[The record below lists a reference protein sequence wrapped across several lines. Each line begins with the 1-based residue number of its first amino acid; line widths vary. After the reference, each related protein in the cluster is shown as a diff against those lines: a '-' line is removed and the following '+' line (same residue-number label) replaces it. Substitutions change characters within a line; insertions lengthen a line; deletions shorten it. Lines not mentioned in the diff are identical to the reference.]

1 MDQIT
6 ELRMPDFRYRGY
18 NIHDRISEVNIM
30 SKSEKKKSQN
40 MYKAILS
47 LKDLKECQEFFEDIC
62 SMSEL
67 YSMEQRY
74 EVAEMLQ
81 EEKVYTEIMKETGA
95 SSATVSRVKRML
107 FYGTG
112 CLDRIMKRLKSEDSE

>member
-1 MDQIT
+1 MA
-6 ELRMPDFRYRGY
+6 
-18 NIHDRISEVNIM
+18 
-30 SKSEKKKSQN
+30 KAKKQNSN

-47 LKDLKECQEFFEDIC
+47 LKDLKECQDFFEDVC

-67 YSMEQRY
+67 HSMEQRY

-81 EEKVYTEIMKETGA
+81 KEKVYTEIMKATGA

-112 CLDRIMKRLKSEDSE
+112 CLGRVMKRLDAGE

>member
-1 MDQIT
+1 MSNSDKKNT
-6 ELRMPDFRYRGY
+6 RMY
-18 NIHDRISEVNIM
+18 E
-30 SKSEKKKSQN
+30 
-40 MYKAILS
+40 AILS
-47 LKDLKECQEFFEDIC
+47 LKDLEECREFFEDVC

-67 YSMEQRY
+67 HAMEQRFD
-74 EVAEMLQ
+74 VAGMLH

-112 CLDRIMKRLKSEDSE
+112 CLKRILERMDAKKE

>member
-1 MDQIT
+1 
-6 ELRMPDFRYRGY
+6 
-18 NIHDRISEVNIM
+18 M
-30 SKSEKKKSQN
+30 SKTKKQNIN

-47 LKDLKECQEFFEDIC
+47 LKDLKECQEFFEDMC

-67 YSMEQRY
+67 HSMEQRY
-74 EVAEMLQ
+74 EVAEMLLH
-81 EEKVYTEIMKETGA
+81 EKVYTEIMRETGA

-112 CLDRIMKRLKSEDSE
+112 CLGKLIRRVWAEEAKE

>member
-1 MDQIT
+1 MGKNAKHN
-6 ELRMPDFRYRGY
+6 L
-18 NIHDRISEVNIM
+18 
-30 SKSEKKKSQN
+30 N

-47 LKDLKECQEFFEDIC
+47 LKDIKECQEFFEDVC

-67 YSMEQRY
+67 HSMEQRY
-74 EVAEMLQ
+74 EVAEMLLD
-81 EEKVYTEIMKETGA
+81 EKVYTEIMKATGA

-112 CLDRIMKRLKSEDSE
+112 CLNKVMNRLKAGNE

>member
-1 MDQIT
+1 
-6 ELRMPDFRYRGY
+6 
-18 NIHDRISEVNIM
+18 M
-30 SKSEKKKSQN
+30 SKSVKKNSLN

-47 LKDLKECQEFFEDIC
+47 LKDIKECQEFFEDIC

-112 CLDRIMKRLKSEDSE
+112 CLDRIMKRLKAEGSEES

>member
-1 MDQIT
+1 MGKT
-6 ELRMPDFRYRGY
+6 VKR
-18 NIHDRISEVNIM
+18 S
-30 SKSEKKKSQN
+30 SCS

-47 LKDLKECQEFFEDIC
+47 LKDEKECREFFEDVC

-67 YSMEQRY
+67 HSMEQRY
-74 EVAEMLQ
+74 DVAEMLRQ
-81 EEKVYTEIMKETGA
+81 DMVYTEIMEKTGA

-112 CLDRIMKRLKSEDSE
+112 CLSRVLKRIAAEPDNE

>member
-1 MDQIT
+1 MI
-6 ELRMPDFRYRGY
+6 
-18 NIHDRISEVNIM
+18 
-30 SKSEKKKSQN
+30 KSAKKHNLN
-40 MYKAILS
+40 MYKAILE
-47 LKDLKECQEFFEDIC
+47 LKDVKECQEFFEDVC

-67 YSMEQRY
+67 HSMEQRY

-81 EEKVYTEIMKETGA
+81 QEKVYTEIMKETGA

-112 CLDRIMKRLKSEDSE
+112 CLDKIMRRLKSKEDKNILN

>member
-1 MDQIT
+1 
-6 ELRMPDFRYRGY
+6 
-18 NIHDRISEVNIM
+18 M
-30 SKSEKKKSQN
+30 SKSVKKKSLN

-47 LKDLKECQEFFEDIC
+47 LKDIKECQEFFEDIC

-112 CLDRIMKRLKSEDSE
+112 CLDRIMKRLKAEGSEES

>member
-1 MDQIT
+1 
-6 ELRMPDFRYRGY
+6 
-18 NIHDRISEVNIM
+18 M
-30 SKSEKKKSQN
+30 SKSKKQNVN

-47 LKDLKECQEFFEDIC
+47 LKDIRECQEFFEDVC

-67 YSMEQRY
+67 HSMEQRY
-74 EVAEMLQ
+74 EVAEMLLD
-81 EEKVYTEIMKETGA
+81 EKVYTEIMKETGA

-112 CLDRIMKRLKSEDSE
+112 CLNKVMKRLRASDAKTD

>member
-1 MDQIT
+1 
-6 ELRMPDFRYRGY
+6 
-18 NIHDRISEVNIM
+18 M
-30 SKSEKKKSQN
+30 SKSKKQNVN

-47 LKDLKECQEFFEDIC
+47 LKDIRECQEFFEDVC

-67 YSMEQRY
+67 HSMDQRY
-74 EVAEMLQ
+74 EVAEMLLD
-81 EEKVYTEIMKETGA
+81 EKVYTEIMKETGA

-112 CLDRIMKRLKSEDSE
+112 CLNKVMKRLRASDAKTD

>member
-1 MDQIT
+1 
-6 ELRMPDFRYRGY
+6 
-18 NIHDRISEVNIM
+18 M
-30 SKSEKKKSQN
+30 SKSKKQNVN

-47 LKDLKECQEFFEDIC
+47 LKDIRECQEFFEDVC

-67 YSMEQRY
+67 HSMEQRY
-74 EVAEMLQ
+74 EVAEMLLD
-81 EEKVYTEIMKETGA
+81 EKVYTEIMKETGA

-112 CLDRIMKRLKSEDSE
+112 CLNKVMKRLRATDVKTD